1 MRCKVFNWLVHIV
14 SWYAVHCLSIDG
26 KKDEYLHWEVGDSQA
41 HQDTCAKLKE
51 KYKEKHKE
59 VEGTVTPESKEIKHI
74 CVHSKHVQTNTSEC
88 TVNLEQQTN
97 NKLCELNLDTDVLIW
112 GKTKGKVI
120 LQVKEMFKTQQSLG
134 KQLSATCHRNF
145 SVERQSQTPSE
156 PYKMFGLWRILV

>member
-88 TVNLEQQTN
+88 TVNLEQQTITSYVN
-97 NKLCELNLDTDVLIW
+97 WTLILI
-112 GKTKGKVI
+112 TKREDI